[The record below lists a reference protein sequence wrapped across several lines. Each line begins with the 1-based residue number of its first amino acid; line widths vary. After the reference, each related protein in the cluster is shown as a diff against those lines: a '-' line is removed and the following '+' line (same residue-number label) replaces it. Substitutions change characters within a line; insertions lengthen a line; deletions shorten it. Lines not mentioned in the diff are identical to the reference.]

1 MDDTGQVVSDN
12 EVSDKKS
19 KKDIISVDDL
29 KKMMNEAIENEEYEL
44 AAELRDRISKIES
57 E

>member
-1 MDDTGQVVSDN
+1 MDDTGQMVPDSDVS
-12 EVSDKKS
+12 VKKS

-29 KKMMNEAIENEEYEL
+29 KKMMNEAIENEEYEI
-44 AAELRDRISKIES
+44 AAELRDKISKMEY